1 MNDIVLTPSQQRAYD
16 AMLRGENVFLTG
28 GAGTGKTTL
37 IKKFIRE
44 VDPYCRRTIIAA
56 STGKAALNMEIEAP
70 DGKIIYGQTVHKVFH
85 LKAETLPKFN
95 GNVPP
100 MLKVADRIIIDEISM
115 VRMDIFEYL
124 ADAYQEEATNF
135 IRDIEGRP
143 LQIILVGDFFQLPP
157 VVKSN
162 CEEGDSDKKILGM
175 AYAGDVGKAYCFQS
189 NEWNL
194 LDIKTYELTEIMRQK
209 DDEEFCI
216 ALNKI
221 RIGDP
226 SGIDYINKNSTH
238 SKIDLNRI
246 TICGKNNNALKI
258 NQYMLGQNP
267 NPKECFQW
275 TVETKRQYI
284 SNYLKDLPCEER
296 LYLCKGAR
304 VICIANNESAV
315 NGAMGTVTSIGYDDV
330 TVAWDNGEVNKVE
343 AYEWK
348 ITRQDADRNPKTGT
362 VTIHTTE
369 ILKVTQ
375 LPLKIAYAITAHK
388 AQGTTL
394 PAANIY
400 MDFFET
406 GHLYTALSRVEK
418 VEGIILRRMLKESD
432 VRCDQVINNFYY
444 GGNNQ

>member
-1 MNDIVLTPSQQRAYD
+1 MDNIILTPSQQRAYA
-16 AMLRGENVFLTG
+16 AMMRGENVFLTG

-44 VDPYCRRTIIAA
+44 VDPYCKHTILAA
-56 STGKAALNMEIEAP
+56 STGKAALNMEVETP
-70 DGKIIYGQTVHKVFH
+70 DGKTIYGQTVHKVFN
-85 LKAETLPKFN
+85 LKADTLPKFK
-95 GNVPP
+95 GNVPQ

-124 ADAYQEEATNF
+124 ADAYQEEAMNF
-135 IRDIEGRP
+135 IRDIEERP

-157 VVKSN
+157 VIKST
-162 CEEGDSDKKILGM
+162 CGEGDSDKKILDM
-175 AYAGDVGKAYCFQS
+175 AYAEDVGKAYCFQS

-226 SGIDYINKNSTH
+226 SGIVYINKNSTH
-238 SKIDLNRI
+238 SSIDLKRI
-246 TICGKNNNALKI
+246 TICGKNSTAIKI
-258 NQYMLGQNP
+258 NQYMLGRNP
-267 NPKECFQW
+267 NPKECFQRSI
-275 TVETKRQYI
+275 ETKRNNIQ
-284 SNYLKDLPCEER
+284 SYLKELPCEES
-296 LYLCKGAR
+296 LYLCKGTR
-304 VICIANNESAV
+304 VICTANNESAV
-315 NGAMGTVTSIGYDDV
+315 NGAIGTIVRIEHDNV
-330 TVAWDNGEVNKVE
+330 TVAWDNGEINKVE
-343 AYEWK
+343 PYEWK
-348 ITRQDADRNPKTGT
+348 ITRQDAEKDPNTGKL
-362 VTIHTTE
+362 TIHTTE
-369 ILKVTQ
+369 VLKATQ

-394 PAANIY
+394 PAANIF

-418 VEGIILRRMLKESD
+418 VEGIILKRMLKESD
-432 VRCDQVINNFYY
+432 VRCDKAINNFYY
-444 GGNNQ
+444 GGNN